1 MEVLAPH
8 LGTLDGV
15 ARVPIDVLL
24 LLTWPSSVAVW
35 QTFNPGLKYKAIL
48 FFSIGFPSKIG
59 LFETDLIFV
68 EKYFLEI

>member
-48 FFSIGFPSKIG
+48 WLNFEKSQIIGF
-59 LFETDLIFV
+59 
-68 EKYFLEI
+68 